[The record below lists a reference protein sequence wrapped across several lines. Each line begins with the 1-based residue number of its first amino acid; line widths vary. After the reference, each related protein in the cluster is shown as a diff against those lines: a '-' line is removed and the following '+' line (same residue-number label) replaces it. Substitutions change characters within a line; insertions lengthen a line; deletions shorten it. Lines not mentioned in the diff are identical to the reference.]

1 MDKTQLIKKIT
12 TTIGKVKVLELGKI
26 LTEKRFNLRDLIDI
40 TLHPEPDIAFRAA
53 WILENVFLQYPE
65 IYLPDLEYLLS
76 TMVIVKAPGCK
87 RHYTKIVMHIMDPK
101 APQII
106 KDKVQTIDLEQ
117 IVEQLFDWMI
127 DPKVKIA
134 VKAFA
139 AEALFNLRHR
149 YNWIAEELANQLHYL
164 MRNGSAA
171 IQARGEEVVEGI
183 VKYRISDL

>member
-1 MDKTQLIKKIT
+1 MDKTDLIKQIDA
-12 TTIGKVKVLELGKI
+12 TIGKVKVLELGKI
-26 LTEKRFNLRDLIDI
+26 LTERRFNLRDLIDI
-40 TLHPEPDIAFRAA
+40 TLHPEPDIAFRAT
-53 WILENVFLQYPE
+53 WILENVFLQDPE

-76 TMVIVKAPGCK
+76 TMAIVKAPGSK
-87 RHYTKIVMHIMDPK
+87 RHYAKIVMHITDPK

-106 KDKVQTIDLEQ
+106 KHKVQTIDLEQ

-127 DPKVKIA
+127 DPKIKIA

-149 YNWIAEELANQLHYL
+149 YDWIAEELANQLQYL

-171 IQARGEEVVEGI
+171 IQSRG
-183 VKYRISDL
+183 KKLLKDL